1 MRILVIG
8 LIALG
13 AVAASIPQ
21 AQSQSSARPTMAN
34 EADFRRAMKEL
45 SNWGRWGNAR
55 WRENAARQPMT
66 AIGVDVAQ
74 GGGLPPRDERTL
86 ELGTMGK

>member
-1 MRILVIG
+1 MRILVTG

-34 EADFRRAMKEL
+34 EADF
-45 SNWGRWGNAR
+45 
-55 WRENAARQPMT
+55 
-66 AIGVDVAQ
+66 
-74 GGGLPPRDERTL
+74 DERTL

>member
-21 AQSQSSARPTMAN
+21 AQSQSSTRPAMAN
-34 EADFRRAMKEL
+34 E
-45 SNWGRWGNAR
+45 
-55 WRENAARQPMT
+55 
-66 AIGVDVAQ
+66 
-74 GGGLPPRDERTL
+74 GGLPPRE
-86 ELGTMGK
+86 

>member
-21 AQSQSSARPTMAN
+21 AQSQSNARPTMAN
-34 EADFRRAMKEL
+34 E
-45 SNWGRWGNAR
+45 G
-55 WRENAARQPMT
+55 
-66 AIGVDVAQ
+66 
-74 GGGLPPRDERTL
+74 
-86 ELGTMGK
+86 